1 MPAEFKP
8 PQRTQCRVKRQRS
21 SGAETDLQLFQTSKS
36 GNDHSH
42 YASRSEEQN
51 DCQPEQ
57 STLQINET
65 TEFHVA
71 PCDSL
76 EDNDN
81 DEHGSNPEVPSEME
95 QTALI
100 GLETPEPNNN
110 DKCTL
115 SEPLNLEVTNFDQP
129 DIELDDKESETT
141 TSNSNQ
147 ESQALQVALSV
158 LGDCDPELPSDNYQ
172 TGREMS
178 HDVNE
183 ENTATEEKVGGLL
196 GCSDIVAVALAEEG
210 SVQPPIKRRV
220 RRRMGMCW
228 PGDRKR
234 KHKEQH
240 IRGNMIGGGQ
250 KNVAATSVQVVNELS
265 VMMSNSMKKD
275 SPVSVDKEGTTEP
288 ELSGPSFP
296 TSCPLKDIPL
306 KEEQV
311 DLGNDVQDLIMVES
325 MPSNP
330 NTLETANASPCYPNA
345 DAPSLLET
353 KENVEMLSVEDN
365 DEESNIIE
373 EKPLFASEMS
383 NDPGADARDPTDVT
397 TEIGTKVS
405 EGFTENCKES
415 TEVSVDVL
423 KEATEASPST
433 CEIDKNVEE
442 PLEGVFNV
450 MEVEECGRHEYEMN
464 PSIMFAYAHNEKCG
478 LEQLSMLS
486 ENGAEEL
493 NMVTEIVIND
503 RADKCVFA
511 MDAADVTAENTTIC
525 EDNGM
530 RSLSLLVAPPIGEE
544 GVMQYFVSKTELDI
558 QSITGP
564 NSPLCDA
571 NEPHLSPGA
580 DQQSHPD
587 TSSPISIHSVTDSQL
602 NNISLELEDHPF
614 DLEDFTELVCGLIK
628 DLASLNQTLMD
639 AHRMIGLVQ
648 QGSRPPRPHFHST
661 HGPRHSEI

>member
-1 MPAEFKP
+1 MTKRKSQMPAEFKP
-8 PQRTQCRVKRQRS
+8 PQRTQRRVKRQRS
-21 SGAETDLQLFQTSKS
+21 SGVETDLQHSSKS
-36 GNDHSH
+36 ENDHSH

-51 DCQPEQ
+51 DRQPEQ
-57 STLQINET
+57 STLQINE

-110 DKCTL
+110 DKCNLLET
-115 SEPLNLEVTNFDQP
+115 LNLEVANLDQP

-147 ESQALQVALSV
+147 ESRPLRVALSV
-158 LGDCDPELPSDNYQ
+158 LGDCVPELPSDDYQ
-172 TGREMS
+172 TGRAMS
-178 HDVNE
+178 HEVNE
-183 ENTATEEKVGGLL
+183 KNTATEEKMGGLL
-196 GCSDIVAVALAEEG
+196 GCSHIVPEVLAEEG
-210 SVQPPIKRRV
+210 SVEPPIKRRV

-234 KHKEQH
+234 KHKGQH
-240 IRGNMIGGGQ
+240 IIGNMIGGGQ
-250 KNVAATSVQVVNELS
+250 GNVAATSVHVVNELS
-265 VMMSNSMKKD
+265 VMMSNSFNKY
-275 SPVSVDKEGTTEP
+275 SPASVEEEGTAES

-296 TSCPLKDIPL
+296 TSCPLEDIPL

-311 DLGNDVQDLIMVES
+311 DLENDVQEHIMVES

-330 NTLETANASPCYPNA
+330 NSLETANSSPCHPNA

-353 KENVEMLSVEDN
+353 NENVEMLSVEDN

-373 EKPLFASEMS
+373 EKTLFAPEMS
-383 NDPGADARDPTDVT
+383 NDTGANAMDPTDVT
-397 TEIGTKVS
+397 TEVGTKVS
-405 EGFTENCKES
+405 EGFTDSCKES
-415 TEVSVDVL
+415 TEVSVDIL
-423 KEATEASPST
+423 KEASEASPST
-433 CEIDKNVEE
+433 CEVDKNVEE
-442 PLEGVFNV
+442 PLEGVFNETET
-450 MEVEECGRHEYEMN
+450 MECGRREYEIN
-464 PSIMFAYAHNEKCG
+464 PSIMFASARDERCG

-486 ENGAEEL
+486 ENGAEES
-493 NMVTEIVIND
+493 NTVTEIVIDD
-503 RADKCVFA
+503 RADKCVFTV
-511 MDAADVTAENTTIC
+511 DDTIVTDENTKIF

-530 RSLSLLVAPPIGEE
+530 RSLPLLVVPPIGEE
-544 GVMQYFVSKTELDI
+544 GVM

-571 NEPHLSPGA
+571 NEPHPSPGA
-580 DQQSHPD
+580 YQQSPD

-602 NNISLELEDHPF
+602 NNISLELEDHPIPEVSF
-614 DLEDFTELVCGLIK
+614 DLEDVTELVCGLIK
-628 DLASLNQTLMD
+628 DLASLNHTLMD
-639 AHRMIGLVQ
+639 AHRMIGNVP
-648 QGSRPPRPHFHST
+648 QGSRPPRPHFRST